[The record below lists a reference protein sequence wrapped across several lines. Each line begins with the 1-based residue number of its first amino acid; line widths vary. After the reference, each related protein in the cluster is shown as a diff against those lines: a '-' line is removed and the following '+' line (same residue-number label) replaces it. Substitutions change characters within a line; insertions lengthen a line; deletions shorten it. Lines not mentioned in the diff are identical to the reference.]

1 MTIMKSALRLMWI
14 GGALF
19 MMGCA
24 AQRKPVVT
32 TAPTKQAIAQRAVDA
47 KAYLS
52 LSEIGPRLPA
62 PATQA
67 TTTESDPPMQAVVL
81 YAQARAA
88 ILQNQRQQAIHL
100 LQQALDLDPNSLELR
115 IAMGRANLGAGG
127 SPDRALEAF
136 ERALKLK
143 PDNLDVQNVVGRLYL
158 MKGDLTNG
166 LAHLRLASQTSGY
179 STDPEIAVV
188 VDYRLARSLQQAGYD
203 RAALEVYEKL
213 LKRFERPGFSLRGN
227 PDLAYLVNRPELLY
241 VDIGSLYEKHQ
252 DYAHAL
258 EAYEIV
264 AQRSPDNFEAQSR
277 VVRTLLNLN
286 RRKDAATRALAA
298 VRTFK
303 ASDESID
310 LLREVYRRNGNE
322 PGVVPALR
330 QIFQERPKDHAILF
344 ALANTLDALGKADDA
359 ETLLSNAFEK
369 ANGQNFDIAHRLVAM
384 YLKHD
389 EAPRAA
395 ALLVQLSARQPD
407 LVSQIGDLWDD
418 ILHATGP
425 HHFRLADLQ
434 KLQVASDLEPPKL
447 YWVSRVALMNGRLN
461 LSNTVLEKS
470 AELKPLFPP
479 TYRALLNG
487 YWMRGSWDV
496 AKKVAASNELIASIE
511 AQAPGLAAE
520 LRGTNALNQDKPID
534 AEKAYA
540 QAITSGDNSADVQFF
555 YALSFQKQG
564 DLNKFERL
572 LWKVISDHP
581 SYDLAYTTLFGHY
594 LEHNSAKQAMNVLST
609 WVANDPAS
617 VNARLFQATVLS
629 QGGKSDAAERIL
641 LDLFDENPDSQSVVE
656 RMEAFYLAANR
667 LPTLVEHL
675 EDQRAAHPEN
685 RVVVQ
690 ALVDVY
696 SEQNK
701 TTEAARAIDDFRSA
715 VGTDP
720 DQLYAAAGLYTRVDQ
735 KLKSEDVL
743 EQVLRV
749 DPQHVSA
756 SNDLGYFWADQG
768 KNLAKAEALI
778 RAAVEAE
785 PDNESFLDSL
795 AWVLYKRGEFLQ
807 SRKFL
812 QQAIASSESPDPV
825 MLDHLGDVM
834 YQLNDTTQ
842 AQELWKRSLTGITT
856 ANVERSDLAPLRLK
870 LEAKLKQAS
879 SGGKVNVAPTAQK
892 QINTQQANG
901 L

>member
-1 MTIMKSALRLMWI
+1 MLAGGMLVATGCASQHKQIVSAP
-14 GGALF
+14 ATKQAA
-19 MMGCA
+19 A
-24 AQRKPVVT
+24 AQRNP
-32 TAPTKQAIAQRAVDA
+32 ADA

-52 LSEIGPRLPA
+52 LSEIGPKLPA

-67 TTTESDPPMQAVVL
+67 TTQAEPPMKAVLL

-88 ILQNQRQQAIHL
+88 ILQNQRQQAIRL
-100 LQQALDLDPNSLELR
+100 LQQALDLDPDSLELR
-115 IAMGRANLGAGG
+115 IAMGRANLGSGG
-127 SPDRALEAF
+127 SADRALEAF
-136 ERALKLK
+136 EQALKID
-143 PDNLDVQNVVGRLYL
+143 PDNVEVQNEVGRLYL

-166 LAHLRLASQTSGY
+166 LAHLRLASETSGY
-179 STDPEIAVV
+179 KTDPEIAVV

-213 LKRFERPGFSLRGN
+213 LKSFERPGFSLRGN

-264 AQRSPDNFEAQSR
+264 AKRSPENFDAQSR
-277 VVRTLLNLN
+277 VIHTLLDLN
-286 RRKDAATRALAA
+286 RGKDAAVRALAA

-303 ASDESID
+303 ASDESIE

-322 PGVVPALR
+322 PAVVPALR
-330 QIFQERPKDHAILF
+330 QIYQERPKDHAILF
-344 ALANTLDALGKADDA
+344 ALANTLDALGKAQDA
-359 ETLLSNAFEK
+359 EDLLSKAFEQS
-369 ANGQNFDIAHRLVAM
+369 ANQNFDIAHRLVAM

-389 EAPRAA
+389 EGARAA
-395 ALLVQLSARQPD
+395 RLLIQLSANQPD
-407 LVSQIGDLWDD
+407 LATQIGDLWDD
-418 ILHATGP
+418 ILHASGP
-425 HHFRLADLQ
+425 RHFRLADLQ
-434 KLQVASDLEPPKL
+434 NLDVPDDLKPAKQ
-447 YWVSRVALMNGRLN
+447 YWVSRIALVNGRSN
-461 LSNTVLEKS
+461 LSNTVIEEAAKLR
-470 AELKPLFPP
+470 PLFPP

-487 YWMRGSWDV
+487 YWMRSSWDV
-496 AKKVAASNELIASIE
+496 AKKVSASNELIASIE
-511 AQAPGLAAE
+511 KEAPGLAAE
-520 LRGTNALNQDKPID
+520 LRGTTALNQDKPVD

-594 LEHNSAKQAMNVLST
+594 LEHSSAKQAMNVLST
-609 WVANDPAS
+609 WVQNDPAS
-617 VNARLFQATVLS
+617 VNARLFQATVLT
-629 QGGKSDAAERIL
+629 QGGKSDAAEHIL
-641 LDLFDENPDSQSVVE
+641 LDLFEENPDSQSVVSRLE
-656 RMEAFYLAANR
+656 EFYLATNR

-675 EDQRAAHPEN
+675 EEERLAHPEN

-701 TTEAARAIDDFRSA
+701 TAEATQVIDQFRKA

-720 DQLYAAAGLYTRVDQ
+720 DQLYLAAGLYTRVDQ

-768 KNLAKAEALI
+768 KNLEKAEALI
-778 RAAVEAE
+778 RKAVDAE

-807 SRKFL
+807 ARKYL
-812 QQAIASSESPDPV
+812 QQAIATSESPDPV

-834 YQLNDTTQ
+834 YRLDDKTQ
-842 AQELWKRSLTGITT
+842 AQELWKRSLTGITSS
-856 ANVERSDLAPLRLK
+856 NLERSDLAPLRLQ

-879 SGGKVNVAPTAQK
+879 QGGKVDVAPTTAQK
-892 QINTQQANG
+892 PVKTQQASSRSQ
-901 L
+901 